1 MRCPKTPS
9 PAETLRPGSSRMC
22 RRVPPEA
29 AVCQGPWTIRGQ
41 DLGASSLVSP
51 EVSEGPVSRRP
62 ATPQEAEAASG
73 RPAAP
78 PAARSPLAGSS
89 TTATDPAAAAPG
101 RRDGARYGTAGTDP
115 ADTPRRPSP
124 VHRTTRSTDAP
135 PAPCEPADA
144 CPAPVAP
151 SHARSSPPD
160 PPAARSTG
168 SGTAHHA
175 AAAASLLK
183 APYRES
189 RQPDGPGVERESDGT
204 PGATVRQ
211 RGERRRGR
219 CNQQP
224 MADGT
229 RPRYGEAL
237 RPMRA
242 GGLTAYASDHSYSR
256 NNSSILRLTISCR
269 PSMHLA

>member
-1 MRCPKTPS
+1 MRRFESLPGAPCMRCPKTPS

-22 RRVPPEA
+22 RRMPPGA
-29 AVCQGPWTIRGQ
+29 GVCRGPWTIRGQ

-51 EVSEGPVSRRP
+51 EVSEVPVSRRP

-78 PAARSPLAGSS
+78 LAARSPLAGSS

-124 VHRTTRSTDAP
+124 VHRTARSTDAP

-144 CPAPVAP
+144 CPAPAAP
-151 SHARSSPPD
+151 SHARASPPD

-168 SGTAHHA
+168 SETAHHP
-175 AAAASLLK
+175 AAAASPPK
-183 APYRES
+183 PPYLEG
-189 RQPDGPGVERESDGT
+189 RQPVGPGVERKPVGT

-211 RGERRRGR
+211 RDERRRGR
-219 CNQQP
+219 CSRQP
-224 MADGT
+224 TADDT

-237 RPMRA
+237 RPM
-242 GGLTAYASDHSYSR
+242 GLEG
-256 NNSSILRLTISCR
+256 
-269 PSMHLA
+269 